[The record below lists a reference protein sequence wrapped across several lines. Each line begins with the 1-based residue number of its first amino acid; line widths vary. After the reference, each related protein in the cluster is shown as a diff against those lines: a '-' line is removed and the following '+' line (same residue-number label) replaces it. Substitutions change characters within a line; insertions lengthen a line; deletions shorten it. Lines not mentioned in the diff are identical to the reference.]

1 METKERDSWE
11 EMSLSYWKIKGFNRF
26 LLSRFCFHLT
36 LFSAYGHLHF
46 SYIVARNSPQKNLD
60 KLSPLA
66 YRFGYSIQKYK
77 KEDAVET
84 ISGGIKVSKRKSLR
98 EEVYESLK
106 KSILHGKLRGGQRLI
121 EETLADQIW
130 ISRTPVREAFH
141 KLERDDLVTKLPKGG
156 FAVREFTKEDVDEIF
171 GIRSA
176 LESYAAYLA
185 TVHISPEKI
194 SQLEKKVKESEDAL
208 EKGDDEK
215 LVKLNTEFHDLIY
228 KSCRSKKLLEMINNF
243 RDYFYRYRSLLLRT
257 ERGMNYSVDDH
268 RRMLE
273 AMKKKN
279 PRLVER
285 LVRNHL
291 ARGKDI
297 ILKEVSEKKITP

>member
-1 METKERDSWE
+1 
-11 EMSLSYWKIKGFNRF
+11 
-26 LLSRFCFHLT
+26 
-36 LFSAYGHLHF
+36 
-46 SYIVARNSPQKNLD
+46 
-60 KLSPLA
+60 
-66 YRFGYSIQKYK
+66 
-77 KEDAVET
+77 VET

-106 KSILHGKLRGGQRLI
+106 KSILHGKLKGGQRLI
-121 EETLADQIW
+121 EETLADQIG

-185 TVHISPEKI
+185 TLHISSEKI

-208 EKGDDEK
+208 AKGDDEK
-215 LVKLNTEFHDLIY
+215 LVQLNTEFHDLIY
-228 KSCRSKKLLEMINNF
+228 KSSKSKKLTEMINNF

-257 ERGMNYSVDDH
+257 EKGTNYSIDDH

-273 AMKKKN
+273 AMRKKN

-285 LVRNHL
+285 LVRIHL
-291 ARGKDI
+291 VRGKDI

>member
-1 METKERDSWE
+1 
-11 EMSLSYWKIKGFNRF
+11 
-26 LLSRFCFHLT
+26 
-36 LFSAYGHLHF
+36 
-46 SYIVARNSPQKNLD
+46 
-60 KLSPLA
+60 
-66 YRFGYSIQKYK
+66 
-77 KEDAVET
+77 VET

-106 KSILHGKLRGGQRLI
+106 KSILHGKLKGGQRLI
-121 EETLADQIW
+121 EETLADQIG

-176 LESYAAYLA
+176 LESYAAYL
-185 TVHISPEKI
+185 TTLHITPDKLA
-194 SQLEKKVKESEDAL
+194 QLEKKVKESEAAL
-208 EKGDDEK
+208 EKGDDER
-215 LVKLNTEFHDLIY
+215 VVELNTEFHDFLY
-228 KSCRSKKLLEMINNF
+228 KSCKSKKLFEMINNF
-243 RDYFYRYRSLLLRT
+243 RDYFYRYRSLLLHT
-257 ERGMNYSVDDH
+257 ERGMNYSIDDH

-297 ILKEVSEKKITP
+297 ILKEVSERRITP